1 MAISD
6 DRRDISENAALRESK
21 SASRLSALDFI
32 WSENQLH
39 SMSCERDSYRCNG
52 IAGGNKLVM
61 MVVYERLPFA
71 I

>member
-32 WSENQLH
+32 WSEISVTLDFLRKGIIPLQW
-39 SMSCERDSYRCNG
+39 YRWQQ
-52 IAGGNKLVM
+52 
-61 MVVYERLPFA
+61 
-71 I
+71 